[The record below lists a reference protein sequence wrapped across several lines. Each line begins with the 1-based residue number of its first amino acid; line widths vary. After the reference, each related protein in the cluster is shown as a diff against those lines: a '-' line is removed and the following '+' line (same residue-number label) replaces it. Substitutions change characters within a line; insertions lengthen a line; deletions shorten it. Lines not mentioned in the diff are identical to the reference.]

1 MKYFKF
7 TRKTK
12 IKHETKYLHA
22 KDLKAFKFDHK
33 VKYIEIEIHDLM
45 EVGFIKL
52 INLMDL
58 EIFLTSPSS
67 GIFSID
73 LFETEE
79 EAC

>member
-12 IKHETKYLHA
+12 TKHETKYLHA
-22 KDLKAFKFDHK
+22 KDLKAFKFDHR
-33 VKYIEIEIHDLM
+33 VRYLEIEIHDLL

-58 EIFLTSPSS
+58 ELFLTSQIA

>member
-12 IKHETKYLHA
+12 IKYETKYLHA
-22 KDLKAFKFDHK
+22 KDLKALKFDHK
-33 VKYIEIEIHDLM
+33 SKYIEVEIHDLL

-52 INLMDL
+52 VNLMDL
-58 EIFLTSPSS
+58 ELFLTSQGP

-79 EAC
+79 ESS